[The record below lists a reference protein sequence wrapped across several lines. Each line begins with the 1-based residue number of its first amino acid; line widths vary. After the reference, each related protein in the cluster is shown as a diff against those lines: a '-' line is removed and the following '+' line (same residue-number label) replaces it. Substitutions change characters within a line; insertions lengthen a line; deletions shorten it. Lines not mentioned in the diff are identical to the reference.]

1 MIPHVVVIGA
11 GAAGLAAARV
21 LSRAGVPALVLEAR
35 DRIGG
40 RIDTRSDPALRLPIE
55 LGAEFVHGR
64 PAVSIALARQAGAAL
79 VDTSGTAFRLEN
91 GVLAEGGDVFAA
103 VSDVL
108 KHADTLD
115 PDRSV
120 ADFVRDQP
128 ERTRDAV
135 LMMVAGFD
143 AADPARASA
152 RALASEW
159 GDGPESQTAVEYR
172 PVGGYTPLLRA
183 LVGALDAGYVSVR
196 LGTVVTAISRDAG
209 GVTVNALD
217 AVGEH
222 VQIRAQA
229 AIVTLPVGVLQRDAV
244 RFIPPLPPI
253 KHDALSGLVM
263 GPVIKL
269 VLQFRS
275 AWWETLADGRY
286 ADGGF
291 FQNPTGTFMT
301 FWTLVPQR
309 APILNAWAGGPHAD
323 ALAGLTRA
331 ELTARALDDLRTIF
345 GADADPH
352 GELESVHVHDWQ
364 SDPYA
369 YGAYSYVRTG
379 ALDARRALAQP
390 MDGRVFFAGEACSTD
405 GEAGTVAGALETGE
419 AAARAAIAVLD

>member
-1 MIPHVVVIGA
+1 MIPQVVVIGA

-21 LSRAGVPALVLEAR
+21 LGRAGVRAIVLEAR
-35 DRIGG
+35 ERVGG

-64 PAVSIALARQAGAAL
+64 PAVSLALAQQAGAAL
-79 VDTSGTAFRLEN
+79 IDTNGIAFRVEG
-91 GVLAEGGDVFAA
+91 GVLGEADDLFSV

-108 KHADTLD
+108 KHADTLE
-115 PDRSV
+115 PDQSV
-120 ADFVRDQP
+120 ADYVRDQP
-128 ERTRDAV
+128 QRTREAV
-135 LMMVAGFD
+135 LTMVAGFD
-143 AADPARASA
+143 AADPALASA

-159 GDGPESQTAVEYR
+159 GDGPESQTAVEFR
-172 PVGGYTPLLRA
+172 PVGGYAPLLRA
-183 LVGALDAGYVSVR
+183 LVDGLDRTLVSVR
-196 LGTVVTAISRDAG
+196 LGSVVSAISHDAA
-209 GVTVNALD
+209 GVTVEARD
-217 AVGEH
+217 AAGAS

-244 RFIPPLPPI
+244 RFSPPLPPA

-269 VLQFRS
+269 VLQFRT
-275 AWWETLADGRY
+275 AWWESLADGRY

-291 FQNPTGTFMT
+291 FQNAAGTFAT
-301 FWTLVPQR
+301 FWTLIPQR
-309 APILNAWAGGPHAD
+309 APILNAWAGGPRAD
-323 ALAGLTRA
+323 ALAGLTVA
-331 ELTARALDDLRTIF
+331 ELTTRALDDLRVMF

-352 GELESVHVHDWQ
+352 GELESAHVHDWQ
-364 SDPYA
+364 HDPFA

-379 ALDARRALAQP
+379 ALEARHALAQP
-390 MDGRVFFAGEACSTD
+390 LDGRVFFAGEACSTD